1 MGLRILVDMNLSPA
15 WVEFFKVNNI
25 EAIHWSNI
33 GNIAEE
39 DQAILSYAKEYNYV
53 LFTNDLDFGSILAA
67 GKLNTPSVIQIRT
80 QDVLPAGI
88 GNLIIASLK
97 QYDNLLETGA
107 LISIDETKQRARIL
121 PIK

>member
-1 MGLRILVDMNLSPA
+1 M
-15 WVEFFKVNNI
+15 
-25 EAIHWSNI
+25 
-33 GNIAEE
+33 
-39 DQAILSYAKEYNYV
+39 
-53 LFTNDLDFGSILAA
+53 FTNDLDFGSILAA